1 MADQF
6 GPHSRKYGP
15 RLDQIQALGRRGGLA
30 AQIVEAAGA
39 DRGGPTKPPVIA
51 RAATRPPPG
60 ERVAEAGANDN
71 RKVGRPKFAGVRPWA
86 AEGISRAAWFRRRRG
101 GGGG

>member
-30 AQIVEAAGA
+30 AQIVE
-39 DRGGPTKPPVIA
+39 
-51 RAATRPPPG
+51 
-60 ERVAEAGANDN
+60 EAGGKGPDPRPAAAELLPPANSN
-71 RKVGRPKFAGVRPWA
+71 RKVGRPKFEGVRPWE
-86 AEGISRAAWFRRRRG
+86 AEGMSRAAWFRRKKG
-101 GGGG
+101 GG